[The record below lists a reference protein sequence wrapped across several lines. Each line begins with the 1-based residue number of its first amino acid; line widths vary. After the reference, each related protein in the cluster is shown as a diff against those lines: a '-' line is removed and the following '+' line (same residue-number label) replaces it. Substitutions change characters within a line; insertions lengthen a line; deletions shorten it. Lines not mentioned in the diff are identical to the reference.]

1 LSIGVKRYHV
11 HGRQGVKITNYNNP
25 FLGVYSAQIAATI
38 HPTGAIRPT
47 DNPHHTMKNRICGIL
62 QFLIPSLLFAA
73 IIHDGLTLKTAH
85 HSGTQTQ
92 HISHK

>member
-1 LSIGVKRYHV
+1 
-11 HGRQGVKITNYNNP
+11 
-25 FLGVYSAQIAATI
+25 
-38 HPTGAIRPT
+38 
-47 DNPHHTMKNRICGIL
+47 MKNRICGIL